1 MSKIKVNSLEG
12 VGASTP
18 AISIDNTSGT
28 CTANITNNLS
38 NKNLVV
44 NGACLIAQRG
54 TSNTAGGAGYF
65 TVDRF
70 YYYNQG
76 IDNDVTKAQAD
87 VASGTTPYS
96 LGFRKSFK
104 LTNGDQSG
112 GVGSNDM
119 IVFDYK
125 LEAQD
130 LANSGWN
137 YTSSSSFITL
147 SFWVKSS
154 VPQNFYVRLKTSDG
168 TAQNYTFETGSL
180 TTDTWTKITKTISGN
195 SNLQFDNNNGEG
207 IDIEWSLFRGTDST
221 GSMSLNT
228 WAADNTSI
236 RTPDQTSTWYTT
248 NNATFE
254 ITGVQFEVGSV
265 ATDFEHRS
273 FGQELA
279 LCQRYFYMHTD
290 GSIDGASNT
299 TSVSDNMTVH
309 SSTLAFGTITPP
321 VTMRSKPSLYSVQT
335 SGYFK
340 YYNPNGNQT
349 NISNLA
355 LDSVTTRTSIVFYID
370 GSFTAGQAI
379 LLRAFD
385 ANAKLGFNAEL

>member
-87 VASGTTPYS
+87 VARGTTPYS

-207 IDIEWSLFRGTDST
+207 LDIEWSLFRGTDST

-254 ITGVQFEVGSV
+254 ITGVQLEVGSV

-309 SSTLAFGTITPP
+309 SITLAFVTITPP

>member
-18 AISIDNTSGT
+18 SISIDNTSGT

-207 IDIEWSLFRGTDST
+207 LDIEWSLFRGTDST

-236 RTPDQTSTWYTT
+236 RTPDQTST
-248 NNATFE
+248 
-254 ITGVQFEVGSV
+254 
-265 ATDFEHRS
+265 
-273 FGQELA
+273 
-279 LCQRYFYMHTD
+279 
-290 GSIDGASNT
+290 
-299 TSVSDNMTVH
+299 
-309 SSTLAFGTITPP
+309 
-321 VTMRSKPSLYSVQT
+321 
-335 SGYFK
+335 
-340 YYNPNGNQT
+340 
-349 NISNLA
+349 
-355 LDSVTTRTSIVFYID
+355 
-370 GSFTAGQAI
+370 
-379 LLRAFD
+379 
-385 ANAKLGFNAEL
+385 

>member
-207 IDIEWSLFRGTDST
+207 LEIEWSLFRGTDST

>member
-1 MSKIKVNSLEG
+1 M

-180 TTDTWTKITKTISGN
+180 TTDTWTKITKTIEGN
-195 SNLQFDNNNGEG
+195 SNLQFNNDNGVG
-207 IDIEWSLFRGTDST
+207 LDIEWSLFRGTDST

>member
-207 IDIEWSLFRGTDST
+207 LDIEWSLFRGTDST

-290 GSIDGASNT
+290 GSIDGSSNT
-299 TSVSDNMTVH
+299 TSVSDSMTVH
-309 SSTLAFGTITPP
+309 SSTMAFGTITPP
-321 VTMRSKPSLYSVQT
+321 VTMRSKTSLYSVQT

>member
-18 AISIDNTSGT
+18 AISIDNASGT

-207 IDIEWSLFRGTDST
+207 LDIEWSLFRGTDST

>member
-1 MSKIKVNSLEG
+1 MSKRTVNSLEG
-12 VGASTP
+12 VGARTP

-65 TVDRF
+65 TGDRF

-207 IDIEWSLFRGTDST
+207 LDIEWSLFRGTDST

-254 ITGVQFEVGSV
+254 ITGVQLEVGSV

>member
-1 MSKIKVNSLEG
+1 MQHLKLQE
-12 VGASTP
+12 
-18 AISIDNTSGT
+18 
-28 CTANITNNLS
+28 
-38 NKNLVV
+38 
-44 NGACLIAQRG
+44 
-54 TSNTAGGAGYF
+54 
-65 TVDRF
+65 
-70 YYYNQG
+70 YN
-76 IDNDVTKAQAD
+76 
-87 VASGTTPYS
+87 Y
-96 LGFRKSFK
+96 
-104 LTNGDQSG
+104 
-112 GVGSNDM
+112 
-119 IVFDYK
+119 
-125 LEAQD
+125 
-130 LANSGWN
+130 
-137 YTSSSSFITL
+137 
-147 SFWVKSS
+147 
-154 VPQNFYVRLKTSDG
+154 
-168 TAQNYTFETGSL
+168 
-180 TTDTWTKITKTISGN
+180 
-195 SNLQFDNNNGEG
+195 
-207 IDIEWSLFRGTDST
+207 
-221 GSMSLNT
+221 
-228 WAADNTSI
+228 
-236 RTPDQTSTWYTT
+236 
-248 NNATFE
+248 ATFE
-254 ITGVQFEVGSV
+254 ITGVQLEVGSV

>member
-1 MSKIKVNSLEG
+1 MSKIKVNSLES

-207 IDIEWSLFRGTDST
+207 LDIEWSLFRGTDST